1 MAGGN
6 ATFETEV
13 PTFAA
18 WDGAHDPALRLVAL
32 EAGEVVGFAALAPV
46 SARAVYAGV
55 AESSVYVA
63 AAGRGRGVG
72 RALMEELIRRS
83 ERAGI
88 WTIQTGIFPRTPRAS
103 RCTSGSGSGS
113 SACASGSAAARG
125 SGATSSCS
133 SAAAAPSPEHVPG
146 GRPVRG
152 GRPGGA
158 SVDSARDEPGALH
171 RGARAG

>member
-18 WDGAHDPALRLVAL
+18 WDAAHHPELRLVAL
-32 EAGEVVGFAALAPV
+32 EAGEVVGFAVLAPV

-63 AAGRGRGVG
+63 AAAQGRGVG
-72 RALMEELIRRS
+72 RVLMEELIRRS

-88 WTIQTGIFPRTPRAS
+88 WTIQTGIFPENAAS
-103 RCTSGSGSGS
+103 LALHERVGFRIVGVRERLGRRK
-113 SACASGSAAARG
+113 GVWRDVVLLERR
-125 SGATSSCS
+125 SGAVT
-133 SAAAAPSPEHVPG
+133 
-146 GRPVRG
+146 
-152 GRPGGA
+152 
-158 SVDSARDEPGALH
+158 
-171 RGARAG
+171 